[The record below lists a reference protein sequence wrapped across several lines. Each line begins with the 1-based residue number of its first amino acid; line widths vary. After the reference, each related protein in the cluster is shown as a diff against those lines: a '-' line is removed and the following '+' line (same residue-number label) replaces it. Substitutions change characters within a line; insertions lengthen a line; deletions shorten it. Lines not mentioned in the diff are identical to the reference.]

1 LLRIAEVLTE
11 LLPEDAQIYGIRVQ
25 DSNDVTTVTIL
36 TRPPG
41 DILGPRQDT
50 ARAISAALEV
60 ALGTHVALNIEETL

>member
-11 LLPEDAQIYGIRVQ
+11 LLPEDAQIGGVRVQ

-36 TRPPG
+36 TRRPG
-41 DILGPRQDT
+41 DIMGPTQDI

-60 ALGTHVALNIEETL
+60 ALGTHVALNSEETL